1 MVHRDRRGRRPTR
14 FAEVDRRTR
23 RMLVPAVAIT
33 ASPRSEFGKGAA
45 RKLRRAGQIPAV
57 IYGSGAELVHVTLPA
72 HELGLAL
79 RTSRVVFTI
88 DYAGAL
94 ITAKP
99 RDVQRDPVRRVIEH
113 IDLIIITKEE
123 AAERGA
129 IGDAIRATEA
139 AATEAGMDPAAAVAA
154 MEDAIAH
161 GESASDA
168 ADHALSDVRE
178 KAEEYSEANAHA
190 AEATAEAPAEGA

>member
-1 MVHRDRRGRRPTR
+1 
-14 FAEVDRRTR
+14 
-23 RMLVPAVAIT
+23 MLVPAVAVT

-45 RKLRRAGQIPAV
+45 RKLRRAGQVPAV

-79 RTSRVVFTI
+79 RTSRVVFAI
-88 DYAGAL
+88 DYAGST
-94 ITAKP
+94 IIAKP
-99 RDVQRDPVRRVIEH
+99 RDVQREPVRRIIEH
-113 IDLIIITKEE
+113 IDLIIISKEE

-178 KAEEYSEANAHA
+178 KAEGYAEANANAATEEAVGTA
-190 AEATAEAPAEGA
+190 AEGS

>member
-1 MVHRDRRGRRPTR
+1 M
-14 FAEVDRRTR
+14 
-23 RMLVPAVAIT
+23 PAVAIT

-45 RKLRRAGQIPAV
+45 RKLRRAGQVPAV
-57 IYGSGAELVHVTLPA
+57 IYGRGAELVHITLPA

-79 RTSRVVFTI
+79 RTSRVVFAI
-88 DYAGAL
+88 DYEGSS
-94 ITAKP
+94 IIAKP
-99 RDVQRDPVRRVIEH
+99 RDVQREPVRRN
-113 IDLIIITKEE
+113 IDLIIISKEE

-129 IGDAIRATEA
+129 IADAIRATEA

-178 KAEEYSEANAHA
+178 KAEGYAEANAHA
-190 AEATAEAPAEGA
+190 ATEEAVETVVAGS

>member
-1 MVHRDRRGRRPTR
+1 
-14 FAEVDRRTR
+14 
-23 RMLVPAVAIT
+23 MLVPAIAIT

-178 KAEEYSEANAHA
+178 QAEEYSEANAHA